1 MSPKERVRRLAWA
14 IGSMVAGTILVLG
27 TVVLINHY
35 SNTLEDTRGD
45 VKKQIALER
54 KKPPPEQQVQKPKP
68 KPKPRRTRRA
78 PPNPLA
84 GLDTSLSGVDMGL
97 PGFSADDLGGLEG
110 DLLGDGSGMVM
121 TDDTVDQPPA
131 ASFQAPMQY
140 PPRARAQGI
149 EGYVLFSL
157 LIGITGE
164 IEQMQIVESY
174 PEGVFD
180 EAATQGMNQWK
191 FEPAMYQGQAVRSWA
206 KQRIRFDLG

>member
-1 MSPKERVRRLAWA
+1 MSAAEQTRRLAWA
-14 IGSMVAGTILVLG
+14 TGAMLAGTVLVLG
-27 TVVLINHY
+27 TVILINHY
-35 SNTLEDTRGD
+35 SNTLEDSRGEARN
-45 VKKQIALER
+45 QIALER

-68 KPKPRRTRRA
+68 KPKPQRSRRT
-78 PPNPLA
+78 PPNPLV

-110 DLLGDGSGMVM
+110 ALLGGSSGMVM
-121 TDDTVDQPPA
+121 TDDTVDQPPR
-131 ASFQAPMQY
+131 ASFQAPMMY
-140 PPRARAQGI
+140 PPRARAKGI
-149 EGYVLFSL
+149 QGYVVFSL

-180 EAATQGMNQWK
+180 EAAIQGMNQWK
-191 FEPAMYQGQAVRSWA
+191 FEPAMYQGQAVRAWA

>member
-1 MSPKERVRRLAWA
+1 MLC
-14 IGSMVAGTILVLG
+14 GTVLVLG
-27 TVVLINHY
+27 TVIVINHY
-35 SNTLEDTRGD
+35 SDKLEDASGEARS
-45 VKKQIALER
+45 QIALER

-68 KPKPRRTRRA
+68 KPRPKRMRRA

-110 DLLGDGSGMVM
+110 DLLGGPAGMVM
-121 TDDTVDQPPA
+121 TDDTVDQPPS
-131 ASFQAPMQY
+131 ASYQAPMMY
-140 PPRARAQGI
+140 PPRARARGI
-149 EGYVLFSL
+149 EGYVVFSL

-164 IEQMQIVESY
+164 IEQMQVVESY

-180 EAATQGMNQWK
+180 EAAIQGMNQWK
-191 FEPAMYQGQAVRSWA
+191 FEPAMYQGQAVRAWA